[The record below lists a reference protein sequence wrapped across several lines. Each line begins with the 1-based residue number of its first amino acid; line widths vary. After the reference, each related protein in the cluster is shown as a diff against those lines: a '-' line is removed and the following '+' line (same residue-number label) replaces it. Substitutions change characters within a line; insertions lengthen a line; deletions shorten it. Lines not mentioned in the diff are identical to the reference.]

1 MIAFH
6 SQPETSA
13 LFTAPEIALG
23 GTCDGRAADIYS
35 CGVVLYVML
44 FGRHPFMR
52 EGDSNLE
59 PTQRLIAMMQR
70 MMKNDVSAGDW

>member
-1 MIAFH
+1 M
-6 SQPETSA
+6 
-13 LFTAPEIALG
+13 G
-23 GTCDGRAADIYS
+23 GTFDGRAADIYS

-52 EGDSNLE
+52 ESDASLE

-70 MMKNDVSAGDW
+70 MMRNDVSVGNGDEGAGG